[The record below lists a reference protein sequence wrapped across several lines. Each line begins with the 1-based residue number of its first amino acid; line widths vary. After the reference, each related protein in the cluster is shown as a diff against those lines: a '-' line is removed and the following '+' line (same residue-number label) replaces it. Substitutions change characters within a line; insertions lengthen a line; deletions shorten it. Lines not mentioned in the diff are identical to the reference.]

1 MSSVRATVDG
11 LRNARAR
18 QLRARLERPIRR
30 RIFPSGTATSLRPLD
45 GAAELWRTDAFA
57 AAHDVLPGSRLA
69 GFQSHYGEDVLAA
82 ARAGD
87 AARARELVG
96 AWLRAHPPRV
106 GDPWHPY
113 TVSTRVGNW
122 IAAATLLPELADS
135 ELATAVHRH
144 AAHLLANVEDDVL
157 GNHLIR
163 NARGLAL
170 AGASLGDDRFTVA
183 ARSLLQRELPVQV
196 LADGGHYERSPAYHL
211 VVMRDLM
218 EIARSSG
225 WPEVDDALLRMR
237 AFAAASARPDGV
249 PAQFNDGAVDL
260 APSLEV
266 AAPTSGVA
274 LFPDSGYAFVCD
286 GDLWLAFDCGDPS
299 PRYLPPHAH
308 ADILS
313 FQLWHRGRPLIVDP
327 GTYTY
332 EAGEDRQWFR
342 GTAAHSTIA
351 LDGRDQVELWGAFR
365 GALFPSVDRIELAG
379 PRALSGAVRWR
390 NGVVHRRTITWD
402 ADYVRVADELLGD
415 GVHRVRSTLPLGSG
429 AVDATASG
437 GNARR
442 EPAWL
447 SERFGQRRAIEALV
461 VDQEFRLPCSLG
473 WEVRLA
479 P

>member
-1 MSSVRATVDG
+1 MTSIHATVDG

-45 GAAELWRTDAFA
+45 GAAELWRSTAFA

-82 ARAGD
+82 ARVGD
-87 AARARELVG
+87 ALRARELIG
-96 AWLRAHPPRV
+96 AWLRANPPRS

-122 IAAATLLPELADS
+122 VAAATLLPQLADS

-144 AAHLLANVEDDVL
+144 AGRLLANVEDDVL
-157 GNHLIR
+157 GNHVIR

-170 AGASLGDDRFTVA
+170 AGASLGDDRFTAA
-183 ARSLLQRELPVQV
+183 ARSLLQRELPGQV
-196 LADGGHYERSPAYHL
+196 LADGGHYERSPAYHR

-218 EIARSSG
+218 EIALSSV
-225 WPEVDDALLRMR
+225 WPEVDDALSRMG
-237 AFAAASARPDGV
+237 AFAAASTRPDGA

-266 AAPTSGVA
+266 AAPPAGVA
-274 LFPDSGYAFVCD
+274 LFPDSGYAFVRD
-286 GDLWLAFDCGDPS
+286 DDLWLAFDCGDPS

-313 FQLWHRGRPLIVDP
+313 FQLWHRGRPLVVDP

-332 EAGEDRQWFR
+332 KAGDDRQWFR

-351 LDGRDQVELWGAFR
+351 LDGRDQLELWGAFR
-365 GALFPSVDRIELAG
+365 GSLFPRVHAIEATG

-437 GNARR
+437 ANASRA
-442 EPAWL
+442 PAWL
-447 SERFGQRRAIEALV
+447 SERFGEKRAIEALV
-461 VDQEFRLPCSLG
+461 IDQEFRLPCSLG